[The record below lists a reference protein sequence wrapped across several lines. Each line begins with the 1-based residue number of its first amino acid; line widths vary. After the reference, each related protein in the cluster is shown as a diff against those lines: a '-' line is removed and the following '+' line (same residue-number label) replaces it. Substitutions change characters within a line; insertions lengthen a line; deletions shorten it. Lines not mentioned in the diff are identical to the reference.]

1 MRSRTLAVL
10 ALSLATLAPAA
21 FAQQNGTQS
30 EAASG
35 AMAPAQA
42 GDVEVTGTIVA
53 INATSVQV
61 KLDSVTAAQGVP
73 LADTIAVGKTV
84 EFKLD
89 ASTQMPR
96 TLSAGDPID
105 LSFKSDNG
113 ALVATRL
120 ALAVSADQP
129 ATTSPDNSAPAAP
142 GEKASSSSQAS
153 PTAAYGSS
161 SDQQAST
168 ATPASTAAPQAHEQR
183 LPKTGSPLPL
193 IGLLGVAALV
203 AAFALRFVVR
213 V

>member
-10 ALSLATLAPAA
+10 ALSIAVLAPAA

-42 GDVEVTGTIVA
+42 GDVEVTGTIVS

-73 LADTIAVGKTV
+73 LADTVAVGKTV

-105 LSFKSDNG
+105 LSFKSDDG
-113 ALVATRL
+113 SLVATRL

-129 ATTSPDNSAPAAP
+129 ATAASGSPS
-142 GEKASSSSQAS
+142 EE
-153 PTAAYGSS
+153 
-161 SDQQAST
+161 QAST
-168 ATPASTAAPQAHEQR
+168 AGTATPATAPQAAHAQH

-193 IGLLGVAALV
+193 IGLLGAAALI
-203 AAFALRFVVR
+203 AAFALRFIVR